1 MFCHV
6 LVQPGYSVMARRVLS
21 WLWGSG
27 CAALLF
33 LWFSPLHAQTQSEAP
48 HSTPAP
54 LVVMNRTIV
63 TFRVPFLGFE
73 PADRA
78 REARERIEEL
88 LARQGPADV
97 STQEIPQGILV
108 KIDDALAFGVTAGD
122 VNTLHNETLE
132 STAARAADALR
143 GAINETRELR
153 DTRGLLKSAAI
164 AVALTLGW
172 LALLWVLALARR
184 RIGWRLERIA
194 KAKTEQL
201 HLHGVQLIES
211 DWALDLV
218 RRLTAILFWVF
229 ALLLTYEWTGR
240 MLELFP
246 YTRPWGERLNDFL
259 VETAA
264 KLVGGIASAIPEL
277 LIAVVIFVLARFVVG
292 LLHRFFDRVANGSI
306 DFGWVDPETARPT
319 RRLLTILVW
328 LLALVMAYPYLPGAN
343 TDAFKGLSVLV
354 GLMVSIGGA
363 SVVGQMLSGTIL
375 TYTRTFRV
383 GEYVRIGD
391 HEGMVVELGMYRT
404 RLRTGIGE
412 ELTLPNS
419 MVLETPTRNFSRNT
433 VGRSTV
439 VLDTSVT
446 IGYDTP
452 WRQVHEMLKEAA
464 RRTTD
469 VLAEPAPQVYQTALS
484 DFYVE
489 YRLVAHGVL
498 SEDCPRID
506 ILGRLHQNVQDV
518 FNERGVQIMSPHY
531 FADPDEAKIV
541 PQSRWFGAPAKH
553 E

>member
-1 MFCHV
+1 MT
-6 LVQPGYSVMARRVLS
+6 ARRMLS
-21 WLWGSG
+21 WLWGSA

-33 LWFSPLHAQTQSEAP
+33 LWIAPLHAQPQAEAP

-54 LVVMNRTIV
+54 LVVLNRTIV

-78 REARERIEEL
+78 REAHERVEEL
-88 LARQGPADV
+88 LARQGAGTV

-108 KIDDALAFGVTAGD
+108 KIDDALAFGVTSGD
-122 VNTLHNETLE
+122 VNTLHNDTLE
-132 STAARAADALR
+132 STAARAAEALR

-153 DTRGLLKSAAI
+153 DTRSLLKSGAT
-164 AVALTLGW
+164 AVALTIGY

-184 RIGWRLERIA
+184 RIGHRLERIA
-194 KAKTEQL
+194 RAKTEQL

-218 RRLTAILFWVF
+218 RRLTAFLFWVL

-240 MLELFP
+240 VLELFP
-246 YTRPWGERLNDFL
+246 YTRPWGERLNGFL
-259 VETAA
+259 VDTAA
-264 KLVGGIASAIPEL
+264 KLVGGIAGAIPEL

-292 LLHRFFDRVANGSI
+292 LLSRFFDRVASGRI
-306 DFGWVDPETARPT
+306 DFGWVDAETARPT

-391 HEGMVVELGMYRT
+391 HEGTVVELGMYRT
-404 RLRTGIGE
+404 RLRTGNGE
-412 ELTLPNS
+412 ELTLPNA

-433 VGRSTV
+433 AGRSVV

-464 RRTTD
+464 RRTQG
-469 VLAEPAPQVYQTALS
+469 VLTEPVPQVYQTALS

-489 YRLVAHGVL
+489 YRLVMHGML
-498 SEDCPRID
+498 EEDRPRIE
-506 ILGRLHQNVQDV
+506 LRGRLHQNVQDV
-518 FNERGVQIMSPHY
+518 FNEHGVQIMSPHY
-531 FADPDEAKIV
+531 LDDPSEAKIV
-541 PQSRWFGAPAKH
+541 PQSRWFEPPAKH

>member
-1 MFCHV
+1 M
-6 LVQPGYSVMARRVLS
+6 GS
-21 WLWGSG
+21 WIWRSA
-27 CAALLF
+27 CAALF
-33 LWFSPLHAQTQSEAP
+33 LLWIAPGLAQAQPQPQSTAP

-54 LVVMNRTIV
+54 LVVMNRIIV

-97 STQEIPQGILV
+97 TTQQIPQGILV
-108 KIDDALAFGVTAGD
+108 KIDDALAFGVTSGD
-122 VNTLHNETLE
+122 VNTLHNDTLE
-132 STAARAADALR
+132 GTATRAADALR

-153 DTRGLLKSAAI
+153 DTRSLLKSGAVAA
-164 AVALTLGW
+164 ALTLAY

-184 RIGWRLERIA
+184 RIGLRLARIA
-194 KAKTEQL
+194 KAKSEQL
-201 HLHGVQLIES
+201 HLRGLQLIES
-211 DWALDLV
+211 DWALELV
-218 RRLTAILFWVF
+218 RRLTAFLFWAS

-240 MLELFP
+240 VLELFP
-246 YTRPWGERLNDFL
+246 YTRPWGERLNGFL

-264 KLVGGIASAIPEL
+264 KLVGGVAGAIPEL

-292 LLHRFFDRVANGSI
+292 LLHRFFDRVASGRI

-319 RRLLTILVW
+319 RRLLTIAVW
-328 LLALVMAYPYLPGAN
+328 LLALVMAYPYLPGAS

-391 HEGMVVELGMYRT
+391 HEGVVVELGMYRT

-433 VGRSTV
+433 AGRSIV
-439 VLDTSVT
+439 LLDTSAT

-469 VLAEPAPQVYQTALS
+469 VLADPAPQVYQTALS

-489 YRLVAHGVL
+489 YRLVAHGLL
-498 SEDCPRID
+498 SQDCPRID

-518 FNERGVQIMSPHY
+518 FNEHGVQIMSPHY
-531 FADPDEAKIV
+531 LGDPDEAKIV
-541 PQSRWFGAPAKH
+541 PQSRWFEAPATH

>member
-1 MFCHV
+1 MF
-6 LVQPGYSVMARRVLS
+6 LSRRFLS
-21 WLWGSG
+21 WLGESA
-27 CAALLF
+27 CVALLC
-33 LWFSPLHAQTQSEAP
+33 LWVAPLHAQAQPEAP
-48 HSTPAP
+48 HSNPAP

-97 STQEIPQGILV
+97 SMQAIPQGILV
-108 KIDDALAFGVTAGD
+108 KIDDALAFGVTSGD
-122 VNTLHNETLE
+122 VNTLHNDTLE
-132 STAARAADALR
+132 TTASRAADALR

-153 DTRGLLKSAAI
+153 DTRSLLKSGAI
-164 AVALTLGW
+164 AVALTLGY
-172 LALLWVLALARR
+172 LALLWLLALARR
-184 RIGWRLERIA
+184 RIGYRLGRIA

-218 RRLTAILFWVF
+218 RRLTAFLFWAL

-240 MLELFP
+240 VLELFP
-246 YTRPWGERLNDFL
+246 YTRPWGERLNGFL
-259 VETAA
+259 VDTAA
-264 KLVGGIASAIPEL
+264 KLVGGIAGAIPEL
-277 LIAVVIFVLARFVVG
+277 LIAAVIFVLARFVVG
-292 LLHRFFDRVANGSI
+292 LLHRFFDRVASGRV

-319 RRLLTILVW
+319 RRLLTIVVW
-328 LLALVMAYPYLPGAN
+328 LLALVMAYPYLPGAS

-383 GEYVRIGD
+383 GEYVRIGE
-391 HEGMVVELGMYRT
+391 HEGVVVELGMYRT

-433 VGRSTV
+433 ADRSIV
-439 VLDTSVT
+439 VLDTSAT

-469 VLAEPAPQVYQTALS
+469 VLAEPAPEVYQTALS

-489 YRLVAHGVL
+489 YRLVAHGLL
-498 SEDCPRID
+498 SQDFPRID

-518 FNERGVQIMSPHY
+518 FNEHGVQIMSPHY
-531 FADPDEAKIV
+531 LGDPDEAKIV
-541 PQSRWFGAPAKH
+541 PQSRWFEAPARH
-553 E
+553 D

>member
-1 MFCHV
+1 M
-6 LVQPGYSVMARRVLS
+6 VLS
-21 WLWGSG
+21 RRMCSWLRGSA
-27 CAALLF
+27 CVALLC
-33 LWFSPLHAQTQSEAP
+33 LWVAPLHAQAQSEAP

-88 LARQGPADV
+88 LARQGPAV
-97 STQEIPQGILV
+97 VTTQEIPQGILV
-108 KIDDALAFGVTAGD
+108 KIDDALAFGVTSGD
-122 VNTLHNETLE
+122 VNTLHNDTLE
-132 STAARAADALR
+132 GTATRAADALR

-153 DTRGLLKSAAI
+153 DARSLLKSGAI
-164 AVALTLGW
+164 AVALTIGYVG
-172 LALLWVLALARR
+172 LLWLLALARR
-184 RIGWRLERIA
+184 RIGLRLAGIA
-194 KAKTEQL
+194 KAKSEQI

-218 RRLTAILFWVF
+218 GRLTALLFWAL

-246 YTRPWGERLNDFL
+246 YTRPWGERLNGFL
-259 VETAA
+259 FETAA
-264 KLVGGIASAIPEL
+264 KLVGGIAGAIPEL

-292 LLHRFFDRVANGSI
+292 LLNRFFDRVASRRI

-319 RRLLTILVW
+319 RRLLTIAVW
-328 LLALVMAYPYLPGAN
+328 LLALVMAYPYLPGAS

-383 GEYVRIGD
+383 GEYVRIGE
-391 HEGMVVELGMYRT
+391 HEGVVVELGMYRT

-433 VGRSTV
+433 AGRSIV
-439 VLDTSVT
+439 VLDTSAT

-464 RRTTD
+464 RRTSD

-489 YRLVAHGVL
+489 YRLVAHGLL
-498 SEDCPRID
+498 SQDCPRID
-506 ILGRLHQNVQDV
+506 IVGRLHQNVQDV
-518 FNERGVQIMSPHY
+518 FNEHGVQIMSPHY
-531 FADPDEAKIV
+531 LGDPEEAKIV
-541 PQSRWFGAPAKH
+541 PRSRWFEAPAKQ

>member
-1 MFCHV
+1 V
-6 LVQPGYSVMARRVLS
+6 TVRRLLS
-21 WLWGSG
+21 RLGSG
-27 CAALLF
+27 ACAALLC
-33 LWFSPLHAQTQSEAP
+33 LWIAPLRAQVQSEAP

-78 REARERIEEL
+78 REARERVEEL
-88 LARQGPADV
+88 LGRQGPATV

-122 VNTLHNETLE
+122 VNTLHNDTLE
-132 STAARAADALR
+132 STAAHAADALR
-143 GAINETRELR
+143 GAIGETRELR
-153 DTRGLLKSAAI
+153 DTRSLLKAGAI
-164 AVALTLGW
+164 AVGVTLAY
-172 LALLWVLALARR
+172 LALLWVLAMARR
-184 RIGWRLERIA
+184 RIGRRLVRIT
-194 KAKTEQL
+194 KTKSEQL
-201 HLHGVQLIES
+201 HLHGVQLIEG

-218 RRLTAILFWVF
+218 RRLTAVLFWVL

-240 MLELFP
+240 VLELFP
-246 YTRPWGERLNDFL
+246 YTRPWGERLNGFL
-259 VETAA
+259 VETAT
-264 KLVGGIASAIPEL
+264 KLIGGIADAIPEL

-292 LLHRFFDRVANGSI
+292 LLHRFFDRVANGRI
-306 DFGWVDPETARPT
+306 DFGWIDAETARPT
-319 RRLLTILVW
+319 RRLLTIAVW
-328 LLALVMAYPYLPGAN
+328 LLALVMAYPYLPGAS

-391 HEGMVVELGMYRT
+391 HEGVVVELGMYRT

-433 VGRSTV
+433 AGRSIV
-439 VLDTSVT
+439 VLDTSAT

-464 RRTTD
+464 RRTAD
-469 VLAEPAPQVYQTALS
+469 VLADPAPQVYQTGLS

-489 YRLVAHGVL
+489 YRLVAHGIL
-498 SEDCPRID
+498 SQDCPRID
-506 ILGRLHQNVQDV
+506 VLGRLHQNVQDV
-518 FNERGVQIMSPHY
+518 FNEHGVQIMSPHY

-541 PQSRWFGAPAKH
+541 PRSRWFEPPARH